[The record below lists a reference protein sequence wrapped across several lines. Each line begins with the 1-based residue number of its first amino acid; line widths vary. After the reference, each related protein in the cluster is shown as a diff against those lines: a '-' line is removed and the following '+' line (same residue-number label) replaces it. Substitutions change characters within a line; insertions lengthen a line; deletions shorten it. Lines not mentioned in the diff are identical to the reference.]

1 VRILLA
7 HNSTY
12 FPSTGGGDKSNRLLM
27 EGLAERGHDVRVATR
42 VEGFGPEG
50 HRRLVE
56 ELRKRGIEPD
66 TSDGTMARFQLHGV
80 DVLTLSQSPHLRPFF
95 QAQIDEFDPDIIVTS
110 TDDPG
115 QLLFGLAVKAPRARV
130 VYLVRATIAVPFGPD
145 SSMVSATK
153 TEALKRA
160 DGVVGVSHYV
170 ANYVREWS
178 GLDAVHVPIS
188 LLDPGSEFPEL
199 GRWDNP
205 YVSMVNPCAVKG
217 ISIFLKIADLMPDV
231 QFAAVPLW
239 GTQAAELV
247 ELRLRP
253 NVHLIGPY
261 DNMDDLLRQTSI
273 MLVPSVWA
281 EARSRVVL
289 ESMSR
294 GIPVLA
300 SDVGGLHEAK
310 LGVPYLVRVRPIVR
324 YKPSLDSNMVPIADV
339 PPQDAGPWVE
349 ILNDLLHS
357 RRRWEELSQASRKAA
372 LQYAENLT
380 AEPFERYL
388 LELLRK
394 PKRSHTPQPVKP
406 ALSEDKRRLLALR
419 VKQRVSGART
429 ESSNWFSGADVGAEA
444 DVIERPM
451 LRLFCFPWAGGGTLA
466 YRAWRESLAATAHV
480 VPVRL
485 PGRESRASELPI
497 ERMDALVAQLLE
509 AIRPYVSTPFAFFGH
524 SMGAGIA
531 FELTRALRRAGL
543 PLPRSLHVSGARA
556 PQFRLGYRPG
566 PEPAMRDFI
575 EELRRLEGFPP
586 SILNNPE
593 LMKLALPA
601 LLSDARLYRN
611 YAYCEEPPLSV
622 PISAYGGDADPN
634 VTAEHLDAWWEQTS
648 GAFQRFEFPGGHF
661 YLESA
666 RALLLNA
673 LRTALGAGNAGLPDG
688 RS

>member
-1 VRILLA
+1 MRILLA

>member
-12 FPSTGGGDKSNRLLM
+12 YPSTGGGDKSNRLLM
-27 EGLAERGHDVRVATR
+27 EGLAARGHQVRVATR
-42 VEGFGPEG
+42 VETFGPEG
-50 HRRLVE
+50 HQRLIE

-66 TSDGTMARFQLHGV
+66 TSDGQMARFELHGV
-80 DVLTLSQSPHLRPFF
+80 DVLTLSLSPHLRPFF

-153 TEALKRA
+153 TESLKRA

-188 LLDPGSEFPEL
+188 LLEPGSEFPQL

-217 ISIFLKIADLMPDV
+217 ISIFLQIADLMPEV

-239 GTQAAELV
+239 GTQAAELE

-261 DNMDDLLRQTSI
+261 DNMDDLLTQTSI

-289 ESMSR
+289 ESMTR

-324 YKPSLDSNMVPIADV
+324 YKPTLDSNMVPIADV
-339 PPQDAGPWVE
+339 PPQDPGPWVE
-349 ILNDLLHS
+349 ILTGLLHS
-357 RRRWEELSQASRKAA
+357 RSRWEELARASRKAA

-380 AEPFERYL
+380 AEPFEKYL
-388 LELLRK
+388 LDLLRK
-394 PKRSHTPQPVKP
+394 PKRAHAPQPVKP
-406 ALSEDKRRLLALR
+406 ALTEDKRRLLALR
-419 VKQRVSGART
+419 LKQRASGART
-429 ESSNWFSGADVGAEA
+429 ESSSWFSGVDTEAEDA
-444 DVIERPM
+444 GRPR

-466 YRAWRESLAATAHV
+466 YRTWREPLASTVHV

-556 PQFRLGYRPG
+556 PQYRLNYKPG

-586 SILNNPE
+586 STLNNPE
-593 LMKLALPA
+593 LMKLALPS
-601 LLSDARLYRN
+601 LLSDSRLYRN
-611 YAYCEEPPLSV
+611 YSYSEEDPLNV
-622 PISAYGGDADPN
+622 PIAAYGGDADPN
-634 VTAEHLDAWWEQTS
+634 VTAEHLEAWREQTS
-648 GAFQRFEFPGGHF
+648 SSFQRYEFPGGHF

-666 RALLLNA
+666 RSLLLKTLREA
-673 LRTALGAGNAGLPDG
+673 LTTSTGALPGVAG
-688 RS
+688 

>member
-27 EGLAERGHDVRVATR
+27 EGLAARGHEVRVATR
-42 VEGFGPEG
+42 VENFGPEG
-50 HRRLVE
+50 HQRLVA

-80 DVLTLSQSPHLRPFF
+80 DVLTLSMSPHLRPFF

-188 LLDPGSEFPEL
+188 LLDPGSNFPEL
-199 GRWDNP
+199 GHWDNP

-217 ISIFLKIADLMPDV
+217 ISIFLQIADLMSEV

-239 GTQAAELV
+239 GTQKAELE
-247 ELRLRP
+247 ELRMRP
-253 NVHLIGPY
+253 NIHLIGPY

-273 MLVPSVWA
+273 MLVPSIWA

-310 LGVPYLVRVRPIVR
+310 LGVPYLVRVKPIVR
-324 YKPSLDSNMVPIADV
+324 YMPSLDSNMVPIADV

-349 ILNDLLHS
+349 ILTDLLHS
-357 RRRWEELSQASRKAA
+357 RSRWEDLARSSRKAA

-380 AEPFERYL
+380 VEPFEKYL
-388 LELLRK
+388 LDLLQK
-394 PKRSHTPQPVKP
+394 PKRTHAPQPVKP
-406 ALSEDKRRLLALR
+406 ALTDDKRRLLALR
-419 VKQRVSGART
+419 VKQRASGTRT
-429 ESSNWFSGADVGAEA
+429 ESSNWFSGVEEVQPA
-444 DVIERPM
+444 R

-466 YRAWRESLAATAHV
+466 YRAWRETLSCIAHV

-485 PGRESRASELPI
+485 PGRESRATELPI

-524 SMGAGIA
+524 SMGAGLA
-531 FELTRALRRAGL
+531 FELARALRRAGL
-543 PLPRSLHVSGARA
+543 PLPQSLHVSGARA
-556 PQFRLGYRPG
+556 PQFRLNYRPG

-575 EELRRLEGFPP
+575 EELRQLEGFPP

-611 YAYCEEPPLSV
+611 YSYSEEAPLDV
-622 PISAYGGDADPN
+622 PIFAYGGDADPN
-634 VTAEHLDAWWEQTS
+634 VTAEHLEAWREQTTLS
-648 GAFQRFEFPGGHF
+648 FQRFEFQGGHF

-666 RALLLNA
+666 RSPLLNA
-673 LRTALGAGNAGLPDG
+673 LRVALTTAAGGLHG
-688 RS
+688 TRS

>member
-1 VRILLA
+1 MRILLA

-27 EGLAERGHDVRVATR
+27 EDLAARGHQVRVATR
-42 VEGFGPEG
+42 VESFGLAG
-50 HRRLVE
+50 HNQLVA

-66 TSDGTMARFQLHGV
+66 TSDGVTTRFVLHGV
-80 DVLTLSQSPHLRPFF
+80 DVRTLSLGPQLRSFF
-95 QAQIDEFDPDIIVTS
+95 KDHILEFDPDIIVTS

-115 QLLFGLAVKAPRARV
+115 QLLFDLAVNAPRARV
-130 VYLVRATIAVPFGPD
+130 VYLVRASVAVPFGPD
-145 SSMVSATK
+145 SSVVSSTK
-153 TEALKRA
+153 TERLKRA

-188 LLDPGSEFPEL
+188 LLDPIKEYPNL

-205 YVSMVNPCAVKG
+205 YVAMVNPCAMKG
-217 ISIFLKIADLMPDV
+217 ISIFLQIADLMPGV
-231 QFAAVPLW
+231 QFAGVPLW
-239 GTQAAELV
+239 GTQEAELE
-247 ELRLRP
+247 ELRKRP
-253 NVHLIGPY
+253 NIHLIGPY

-310 LGVPYLVRVRPIVR
+310 LGVPHLIRVRPIVR
-324 YKPSLDSNMVPIADV
+324 YKPALDSRMVPLADV
-339 PPQDAGPWVE
+339 PPQDARPWVE
-349 ILNDLLHS
+349 ILSDLLHHHDH
-357 RRRWEELSQASRKAA
+357 WEDLAHASRKAA
-372 LQYAENLT
+372 LKYAADLT
-380 AEPFERYL
+380 GEPFERYL
-388 LELLRK
+388 LELQRK
-394 PKRSHTPQPVKP
+394 PKRSHAPQPAKP
-406 ALSEDKRRLLALR
+406 ALSDEKRRLLALR
-419 VKQRVSGART
+419 VKQRASGTRT
-429 ESSNWFSGADVGAEA
+429 ESSNWFSGVDDVGLS
-444 DVIERPM
+444 R
-451 LRLFCFPWAGGGTLA
+451 LRLFCFPWAGGGTLS
-466 YRAWRESLAATAHV
+466 YRAWRETLAPLAHV

-485 PGRESRASELPI
+485 PGRESRASEPPV
-497 ERMDALVAQLLE
+497 ERMETLVALLLE
-509 AIRPYVSTPFAFFGH
+509 AIRPYTRAPFAFFGH
-524 SMGAGIA
+524 SMGSGLG
-531 FELTRALRRAGL
+531 FELARALRRAGL
-543 PLPRSLHVSGARA
+543 PLPQSLHVSGARA
-556 PQFRLGYRPG
+556 PQYRLNYHPV

-611 YAYCEEPPLSV
+611 YSYSVEPALAV
-622 PISAYGGDADPN
+622 PIVAYGGDADPN
-634 VTAEHLDAWWEQTS
+634 VTSEHLDAWREQTTS
-648 GAFQRFEFPGGHF
+648 TFQRYEFRGGHF

-666 RALLLNA
+666 RGSLLKA
-673 LRTALGAGNAGLPDG
+673 LRSALAVAASVAPEP
-688 RS
+688 RT

>member
-27 EGLAERGHDVRVATR
+27 EDLAARGHQVRVATR
-42 VEGFGPEG
+42 VESFGVEG
-50 HRRLVE
+50 HDHLVA

-66 TSDGTMARFQLHGV
+66 VSDGVTARFALRGV
-80 DVLTLSQSPHLRPFF
+80 DVRTLSLSPHLRPFF
-95 QAQIDEFDPDIIVTS
+95 QAQIVEFDPDIIVTS

-115 QLLFGLAVKAPRARV
+115 QLLFDLAVKAPRARV

-145 SSMVSATK
+145 SSMVSSTK
-153 TEALKRA
+153 TEMLKRA

-188 LLDPGSEFPEL
+188 LLDPGREYPNL

-205 YVSMVNPCAVKG
+205 YVTMVNPCAVKG
-217 ISIFLKIADLMPDV
+217 LSIFLQIADLMPEV
-231 QFAAVPLW
+231 QFAGVPLW
-239 GTQAAELV
+239 GTQAAEV
-247 ELRLRP
+247 EELRKRP
-253 NVHLIGPY
+253 NIHLIGPY

-310 LGVPYLVRVRPIVR
+310 LGVPYLIRVKPIVR
-324 YKPSLDSNMVPIADV
+324 YKPALDSNMVPIADV
-339 PPQDAGPWVE
+339 PPQDARPWVE
-349 ILNDLLHS
+349 ILSSLLQN
-357 RRRWEELSQASRKAA
+357 RDRWEDLARTSRKAA

-388 LELLRK
+388 LDLLRK
-394 PKRSHTPQPVKP
+394 PKRSHTPQPAKP
-406 ALSEDKRRLLALR
+406 ALTDEKRKLLALR
-419 VKQRVSGART
+419 LKQRATGTRT
-429 ESSNWFSGADVGAEA
+429 ESSNWFSGVDDAE
-444 DVIERPM
+444 RSR
-451 LRLFCFPWAGGGTLA
+451 LRLFCFPWAGGGTLS
-466 YRAWRESLAATAHV
+466 YRAWRETLAPVAHV

-485 PGRESRASELPI
+485 PGRESRAGEPPL
-497 ERMDALVAQLLE
+497 ERMEALIAALLE
-509 AIRPYVSTPFAFFGH
+509 AIRPYTGAPFAFFGH
-524 SMGAGIA
+524 SMGAGMA

-556 PQFRLGYRPG
+556 PQYRLNYKPG

-611 YAYCEEPPLSV
+611 YSCSVEPALAV
-622 PISAYGGDADPN
+622 PIVAYGGDADPN
-634 VTAEHLDAWWEQTS
+634 VTSEHLEAWREQTAS
-648 GAFQRFEFPGGHF
+648 VFQRYEFPGGHF
-661 YLESA
+661 YMESA
-666 RALLLNA
+666 RASLLNT
-673 LRTALGAGNAGLPDG
+673 LRATLLIDTGVAPEP
-688 RS
+688 RT

>member
-1 VRILLA
+1 MRILLA

-27 EGLAERGHDVRVATR
+27 EDLAARGHQVRVATR

-50 HRRLVE
+50 HARLMA
-56 ELRKRGIEPD
+56 ELRSRGIEPD
-66 TSDGTMARFQLHGV
+66 TSDGVAARFVLHGV
-80 DVLTLSQSPHLRPFF
+80 DVRTLSLSPHLRPFF
-95 QAQIDEFDPDIIVTS
+95 QAQIVEFDPDIIVTS

-115 QLLFGLAVKAPRARV
+115 QLLFDLAVKAPRARV

-145 SSMVSATK
+145 SSMVSSTK
-153 TEALKRA
+153 TEMLKRA

-188 LLDPGSEFPEL
+188 LLDPIKEYPNL
-199 GRWDNP
+199 GRWDNS
-205 YVSMVNPCAVKG
+205 YVAMVNPCAVKG
-217 ISIFLKIADLMPDV
+217 ISIFLQIADLMPAV

-239 GTQAAELV
+239 GTQDSEL
-247 ELRLRP
+247 EQLRKRA
-253 NVHLIGPY
+253 NIHLIGPY

-310 LGVPYLVRVRPIVR
+310 LGVPYLIRVKPIVR
-324 YKPSLDSNMVPIADV
+324 YKPALDSNMVPIADV
-339 PPQDAGPWVE
+339 PPQDARPWVE
-349 ILNDLLHS
+349 ILAGLLHN
-357 RRRWEELSQASRKAA
+357 RDRWEELARASRKAA
-372 LQYAENLT
+372 LQYAANLT

-388 LELLRK
+388 LDLLGK

-406 ALSEDKRRLLALR
+406 ALSDEKRRLLALR
-419 VKQRVSGART
+419 VKQRASGART
-429 ESSNWFSGADVGAEA
+429 ESSNWFSGVNDVEPS
-444 DVIERPM
+444 R
-451 LRLFCFPWAGGGTLA
+451 LRLFCFPWAGGGTLS
-466 YRAWRESLAATAHV
+466 YRAWRETLSPLAHV

-485 PGRESRASELPI
+485 PGRESRASEPPV
-497 ERMDALVAQLLE
+497 ERMEILVGRLLE
-509 AIRPYVSTPFAFFGH
+509 AIGPYTVGPFAFFGH
-524 SMGAGIA
+524 SMGAGLA
-531 FELTRALRRAGL
+531 FELTRALRRARL

-556 PQFRLGYRPG
+556 PRYRLNYQPG

-611 YAYCEEPPLSV
+611 YSYSVEPALAV
-622 PISAYGGDADPN
+622 PIVAYGGDADPN
-634 VTAEHLDAWWEQTS
+634 VTSEHLEAWREETTTT
-648 GAFQRFEFPGGHF
+648 FQRYEFPGGHF
-661 YLESA
+661 YLEST
-666 RALLLNA
+666 RAPLLKVLRAA
-673 LRTALGAGNAGLPDG
+673 LALDFSLASDSRT
-688 RS
+688 